1 MNNESRVKIIN
12 FLESAFVKEAID
24 TIERKRDRRLSDEE
38 MKDIEK
44 IWYEHSSGYTRMWLN
59 YMTDDNLSIVLN
71 KKLTA
76 VNNLSNTET
85 LLGRI

>member
-1 MNNESRVKIIN
+1 
-12 FLESAFVKEAID
+12 
-24 TIERKRDRRLSDEE
+24 